1 MKLISLILILLLVNL
16 SLASCGLRH
25 RLGGGYQPKS
35 QEACL
40 NYADRKA
47 AFSARLDEQSSTLD
61 GMMKQ
66 ENARIIKTQIYKEC
80 LQGLEN

>member
-47 AFSARLDEQSSTLD
+47 AFSARLDEQFSTLD
-61 GMMKQ
+61 GMMKK
-66 ENARIIKTQIYKEC
+66 ENAREIKTQLYKEC